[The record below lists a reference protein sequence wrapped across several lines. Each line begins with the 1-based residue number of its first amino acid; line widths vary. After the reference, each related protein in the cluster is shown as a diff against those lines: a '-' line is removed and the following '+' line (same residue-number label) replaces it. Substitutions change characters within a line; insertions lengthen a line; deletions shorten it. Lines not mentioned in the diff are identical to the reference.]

1 MKYMKKLFIILF
13 LVISTN
19 ILKVQA
25 NEIYTL
31 ERNYEEDY
39 FFVMKGENFYL
50 SEEFPFYTI
59 NNKVVYCLDP
69 ISGINNFNYVEHIGL
84 DKSPY
89 NNEIN
94 SKLELIG
101 RYGYDYFGHDTINY
115 RLATQELI
123 WEITKEKEVNYYTAK
138 YGYGKSID
146 VSNEKDE
153 IMTLVNNHYTK
164 PSFDK
169 QTINIDINKEIILED
184 ENYVLEGY
192 EVYDDGGNLVEI
204 KENNIHIKT
213 STLNNSKIKLRRKKY
228 DNLKN
233 AIFVS
238 EDIFSKK
245 LGLFRN
251 EDEITSEINLNAV
264 GSKLKVIHVDNEE
277 QEIIKIKGIKFKIK
291 DLDNDKYICENENC
305 IFETNE
311 YGEILTKLSLGNY
324 QLEQLED
331 QFLYNYL
338 WNDETLIFSINEENI
353 KKEVE
358 IIFESSRAKGSLE
371 LLVKGEKLILEN
383 DTFNYEQIILE
394 NAIYGLYANEDIY
407 VLNKIKYKK
416 DELIKE
422 LKTSELGKVYIDNLE
437 LGKYHIKQISSNLDN
452 IIDDNKYIFE
462 IKKEDSDK
470 KLEFKNFLP
479 KATVEY
485 KIDNNN
491 LNENILIEI
500 YLLEEKNLIYKENIT
515 NQEKIKLTNLP
526 LGKYIIK
533 EIINNKENKNIVFEL
548 NEDKEITKLGFDNK
562 LIFEVPNTLINE
574 KNITLIIGIILMT
587 IGIGWYIYAKKK

>member
-69 ISGINNFNYVEHIGL
+69 ISEINNFNYVEHIGL

-89 NNEIN
+89 TDEIN

-101 RYGYDYFGHDTINY
+101 RYGYDYFGHNTKSY

-204 KENNIHIKT
+204 KENNIHIKA

-251 EDEITSEINLNAV
+251 NDEITSELNINVIGAN
-264 GSKLKVIHVDNEE
+264 LKIKHVDNEE
-277 QEIIKIKGIKFKIK
+277 QEKINIEGIKFKIK
-291 DLDNDKYICENENC
+291 DLDNDKYICKNENC
-305 IFETNE
+305 IFETDEN
-311 YGEILTKLSLGNY
+311 GEILTKLSLGNY
-324 QLEQLED
+324 QLEQLEK
-331 QFLYNYL
+331 QELYNYL

-383 DTFNYEQIILE
+383 DTFNYEETILE
-394 NAIYGLYANEDIY
+394 NDIYGLYANEDIY
-407 VLNKIKYKK
+407 ILNKIKYKK

-422 LKTSELGKVYIDNLE
+422 LKTNELGKVYIDNLE
-437 LGKYHIKQISSNLDN
+437 LGKYYIKQISSNSDN
-452 IIDDNKYIFE
+452 VKDNNKYIFE
-462 IKKEDSDK
+462 ITNNNINK

-500 YLLEEKNLIYKENIT
+500 YLLEENNLIYKENIT
-515 NQEKIKLTNLP
+515 NQEKIKLTKLP

>member
-1 MKYMKKLFIILF
+1 MKYMKNLVVILF
-13 LVISTN
+13 LVMSTS

-31 ERNYEEDY
+31 ERKYEDNY

-59 NNKVVYCLDP
+59 NNKIVYCLEP
-69 ISGINNFNYVEHIGL
+69 IKGINNFNYIEHIGL
-84 DKSPY
+84 NKSPY

-101 RYGYDYFGHDTINY
+101 HYGYDYFGHNTTNY
-115 RLATQELI
+115 ILATQELI

-169 QTINIDINKEIILED
+169 QTINININEELILED

-213 STLNNSKIKLRRKKY
+213 STLNDSKIKLKRKKY
-228 DNLKN
+228 DNLKS

-251 EDEITSEINLNAV
+251 EDEITSEININAV
-264 GSKLKVIHVDNEE
+264 GANIKVIHVDSEE

-305 IFETNE
+305 IFETNGN
-311 YGEILTKLSLGNY
+311 GEILTKLSLGNY
-324 QLEQLED
+324 QLEQIQD
-331 QFLYNYL
+331 QKLYNYL
-338 WNDETLIFSINEENI
+338 WKDETLIFNINEENI
-353 KKEVE
+353 NKEVE
-358 IIFESSRAKGSLE
+358 IIFESSREKGSLE
-371 LLVKGEKLILEN
+371 LLVKGEKIILEN
-383 DTFNYEQIILE
+383 ETFNYEQTSLE
-394 NAIYGLYANEDIY
+394 NASYGLYANEDIY
-407 VLNKIKYKK
+407 VLENIKYKK
-416 DELIKE
+416 DELIEE
-422 LKTSELGKVYIDNLE
+422 LTTNKFGNIHIDNLE
-437 LGKYHIKQISSNLDN
+437 LGKYYLKQISSNLDN
-452 IIDDNKYIFE
+452 IIDNNKYIFE
-462 IKKEDSDK
+462 IKYDDINK
-470 KLEFKNFLP
+470 KIELKNFLP
-479 KATVEY
+479 KATLEY
-485 KIDNNN
+485 KIDNDN

-500 YLLEEKNLIYKENIT
+500 YLLQSNKLIYKEYIN
-515 NQEKIKLTNLP
+515 NLDKIKVPNLP
-526 LGKYIIK
+526 LGKYHLK
-533 EIINNKENKNIVFEL
+533 EIINNKEDKNTTFEL
-548 NEDKEITKLGFDNK
+548 TKNNEIIKIGFNNTI
-562 LIFEVPNTLINE
+562 IFDVPDTLINE
-574 KNITLIIGIILMT
+574 KNITIIIGIILMI